1 MPEIG
6 RAFSAMSKNSL
17 MSNFLLSSDISSG
30 LLRFCSSA
38 VKNKNHLVKISG
50 AFHYQ
55 PKVAN
60 WLPTKVTGSIP
71 TKCGRFE
78 SHQMFHAVFP
88 QNVAGSIPTKSFGF
102 QFPLKVLGSIPT
114 KRCRQAG
121 SITTNIRF
129 PKWHQIDFRS
139 AVLDQGTHTNI
150 AKL

>member
-1 MPEIG
+1 MSEIG

-55 PKVAN
+55 QKVAN
-60 WLPTKVTGSIP
+60 RLPTKVTGSIP
-71 TKCGRFE
+71 TKCGRFD

-88 QNVAGSIPTKSFGF
+88 QNVAGSIPTKSFGLDSHQTLQASRF
-102 QFPLKVLGSIPT
+102 DYHQHPIPKVTSNSFKPGHAHKYRKFI
-114 KRCRQAG
+114 
-121 SITTNIRF
+121 
-129 PKWHQIDFRS
+129 
-139 AVLDQGTHTNI
+139 
-150 AKL
+150 KLTSFSKVNFEYF